1 MQGKSTTRSET
12 RRRTKHHEGHRH
24 ESGLRSK
31 GFGGLRSGGRGWVA
45 PSQQGTGGNGGRD
58 AGEGTLRSM
67 LERDE
72 RTGLNSGSFWMVR
85 HLPAPCLST
94 PRRSASSSSDV
105 HFCFGAPIARA
116 APRLSPV
123 VSCVQTSRRRN
134 PNLTNRFFYFP
145 PSFFLLFVVYL

>member
-1 MQGKSTTRSET
+1 MVKIRRTWADTSMAAGY
-12 RRRTKHHEGHRH
+12 RRR
-24 ESGLRSK
+24 S
-31 GFGGLRSGGRGWVA
+31 
-45 PSQQGTGGNGGRD
+45 GRD
-58 AGEGTLRSM
+58 AGEGTLRLM

-116 APRLSPV
+116 APCLSPV

-134 PNLTNRFFYFP
+134 PNLTSRFFYFP
-145 PSFFLLFVVYL
+145 PSFSFICCICVQILEKVQFRIL